1 MAYIVCLI
9 FLYNFSVYNAVI
21 SLKRPVDV
29 PGQTYGY
36 NLSGHIC
43 LEGEWGET
51 LGGGGSNEN
60 TLSCFFIIFLNLILF
75 IFLKIH
81 VLTCK
86 LNFHN
91 CENT

>member
-9 FLYNFSVYNAVI
+9 FLYNFSVDNAVI

-51 LGGGGSNEN
+51 LGGG
-60 TLSCFFIIFLNLILF
+60 
-75 IFLKIH
+75 
-81 VLTCK
+81 VQ
-86 LNFHN
+86 
-91 CENT
+91 

>member
-1 MAYIVCLI
+1 MACKVCGRCLPVEGTDWWMAYIVCLI
-9 FLYNFSVYNAVI
+9 FLYNFSVYNRVI

-51 LGGGGSNEN
+51 LGGGGQMRI
-60 TLSCFFIIFLNLILF
+60 LCLAFL
-75 IFLKIH
+75 
-81 VLTCK
+81 
-86 LNFHN
+86 
-91 CENT
+91 

>member
-51 LGGGGSNEN
+51 LGGGGGSNEN
-60 TLSCFFIIFLNLILF
+60 TLSCFFIIFLTLSCLF
-75 IFLKIH
+75 SSKYMY
-81 VLTCK
+81 
-86 LNFHN
+86 
-91 CENT
+91 

>member
-9 FLYNFSVYNAVI
+9 FLYNFSGYNAVI

-43 LEGEWGET
+43 LEGEWGEM
-51 LGGGGSNEN
+51 LGGGGGPMR
-60 TLSCFFIIFLNLILF
+60 TLCLAFL
-75 IFLKIH
+75 
-81 VLTCK
+81 
-86 LNFHN
+86 
-91 CENT
+91 